1 MGYAFC
7 FPRRLNVFVILIEMT
22 EYISIVHYLLKIYL
36 KLIHCLKKLEHIF
49 LERQDI
55 GVNGKEFGK
64 CRTVTA
70 LEENSC

>member
-1 MGYAFC
+1 M
-7 FPRRLNVFVILIEMT
+7 
-22 EYISIVHYLLKIYL
+22 
-36 KLIHCLKKLEHIF
+36 IHCLKKLEHIF

-70 LEENSC
+70 LEENSCWDADVP